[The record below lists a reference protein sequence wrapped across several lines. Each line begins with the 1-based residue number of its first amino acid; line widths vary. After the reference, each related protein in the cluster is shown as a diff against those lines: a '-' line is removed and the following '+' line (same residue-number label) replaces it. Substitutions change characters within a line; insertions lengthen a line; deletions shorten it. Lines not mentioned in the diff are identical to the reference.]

1 MNRARSSPASTFS
14 AIFAASRAT
23 RSRHL
28 RPHTAAPVTYQSSR
42 VGAFFARSAIILRR
56 GGHSSRGEAGIHCA
70 TARHL
75 TVIPIRVKTFNSR
88 RDSVARDSH
97 HANPEHTR

>member
-42 VGAFFARSAIILRR
+42 VGARSAIILRR

-70 TARHL
+70 TGRHL
-75 TVIPIRVKTFNSR
+75 TVIPIRVKAINSR

-97 HANPEHTR
+97 HTNPEHTR